1 MWVGGATVQLMAETD
16 GVDAIL
22 EQWHRERP
30 DLDPSPIGVIG
41 RISRLSREIE
51 RRLEPVYAAS
61 GLEPGWYDVLAT
73 LRRAGPPYRLR
84 PTDFAATLMLTTS
97 GTTKRLDRL
106 EAAGYVTREP
116 DPGDRRGVLIALTPQ
131 GRRLVEEAAVT
142 HLANERRILSG
153 LTAAEQR
160 QLADL
165 LRKLS
170 VTLPPQEKTSRP
182 AAGRL
187 LLGVRLGRVP
197 EPHSQPAVTVHPLTR
212 RRRLA
217 DDQALDRHR
226 MRRQLD
232 RLHMQA
238 DPAEHLHA
246 GPVEQSADIRH
257 DHPGRPIPIRLPRF
271 LICPGPPLTQA
282 DVGPRRPPPGRGQ
295 TLPGPRETDRLVIR
309 FPAGRVG

>member
-1 MWVGGATVQLMAETD
+1 MRARRATVQLMADTD

-30 DLDPSPIGVIG
+30 DLDASPIGVIG

-51 RRLEPVYAAS
+51 RRLEPGYAAS

-131 GRRLVEEAAVT
+131 GRRLVDTAAAT

-160 QLADL
+160 QLA
-165 LRKLS
+165 
-170 VTLPPQEKTSRP
+170 EI
-182 AAGRL
+182 GRASC
-187 LLGVRLGRVP
+187 RERVC
-197 EPHSQPAVTVHPLTR
+197 T
-212 RRRLA
+212 
-217 DDQALDRHR
+217 
-226 MRRQLD
+226 
-232 RLHMQA
+232 
-238 DPAEHLHA
+238 
-246 GPVEQSADIRH
+246 
-257 DHPGRPIPIRLPRF
+257 
-271 LICPGPPLTQA
+271 
-282 DVGPRRPPPGRGQ
+282 
-295 TLPGPRETDRLVIR
+295 
-309 FPAGRVG
+309 